1 MKKAE
6 FLRLLETTLEIE
18 ANVLTEESDL
28 AGLEEFDSF
37 AIMALIVLI
46 DEKFEKSLSAED
58 FENIST
64 VASFVKII
72 GENNFED

>member
-1 MKKAE
+1 
-6 FLRLLETTLEIE
+6 
-18 ANVLTEESDL
+18 
-28 AGLEEFDSF
+28 
-37 AIMALIVLI
+37 MALIVLI